1 MATTLTMVS
10 VGASGITLAHIGDS
24 RIYQFR
30 QGEIIYQTEDHSL
43 VNSLVKL
50 GKISKE
56 EALTHPQKNVIIR
69 AIQGSEHPTEADV
82 VLLKD
87 IQAGDYFFMCTD
99 GVLERGSHT
108 LCFRMIFHIIV
119 KAYLRVTDSF
129 INKLFGR
136 FIL

>member
-43 VNSLVKL
+43 VNSFVKL

-56 EALTHPQKNVIIR
+56 EALTHPQKTCNNSCHTGIGASDR
-69 AIQGSEHPTEADV
+69 SRCSPFKG
-82 VLLKD
+82 
-87 IQAGDYFFMCTD
+87 IQAGDYFFM
-99 GVLERGSHT
+99 
-108 LCFRMIFHIIV
+108 
-119 KAYLRVTDSF
+119 
-129 INKLFGR
+129 
-136 FIL
+136 